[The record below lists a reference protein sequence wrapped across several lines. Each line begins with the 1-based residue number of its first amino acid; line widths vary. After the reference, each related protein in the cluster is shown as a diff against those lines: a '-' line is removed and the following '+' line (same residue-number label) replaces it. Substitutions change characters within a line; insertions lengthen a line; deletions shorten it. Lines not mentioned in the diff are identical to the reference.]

1 MKFSAAINIMPHK
14 ELLDPKG
21 KAVEQNLDNLDLST
35 LKNVRIGKRITLS
48 IDANNED
55 EAKTLVDKAC
65 KELLANTVMEFYEFD
80 LVALN

>member
-48 IDANNED
+48 IDACNEE